1 MNQRWDNNVGLVKDD
16 PKNNMIIIRQ
26 SYNLLLDEYKK
37 QQNTIANIDDL
48 YRKFKLLKKY

>member
-26 SYNLLLDEYKK
+26 SYNLLLEEYKK
-37 QQNTIANIDDL
+37 Q
-48 YRKFKLLKKY
+48 